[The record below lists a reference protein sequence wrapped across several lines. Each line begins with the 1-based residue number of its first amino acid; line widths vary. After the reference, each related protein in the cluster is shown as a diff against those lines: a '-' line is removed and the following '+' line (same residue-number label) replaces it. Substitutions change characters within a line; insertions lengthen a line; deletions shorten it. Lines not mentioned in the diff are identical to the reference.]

1 MAFPFYRRGNK
12 PRSINLAKITH
23 IIKVVN
29 YKGGIK
35 AYICISGFFG
45 GSAVK
50 NLPAV
55 QEPKMWVQPLGQE
68 DPLEEGMATHSS
80 ILAWRISW
88 TEKPGRLVYGVA
100 RSRTQ
105 LKRLSMHTI

>member
-1 MAFPFYRRGNK
+1 MAFSFYRRGNK

-35 AYICISGFFG
+35 AYVCISGFFS

-55 QEPKMWVQPLGQE
+55 QEPKMWVQALGQG
-68 DPLEEGMATHSS
+68 DPLEKKLAIHSS
-80 ILAWRISW
+80 ILPWEI
-88 TEKPGRLVYGVA
+88 L
-100 RSRTQ
+100 
-105 LKRLSMHTI
+105 